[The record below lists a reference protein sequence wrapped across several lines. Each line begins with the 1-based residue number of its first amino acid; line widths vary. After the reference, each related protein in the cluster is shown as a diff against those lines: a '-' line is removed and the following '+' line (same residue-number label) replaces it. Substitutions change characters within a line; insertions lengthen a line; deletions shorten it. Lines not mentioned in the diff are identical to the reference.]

1 MDAELQWF
9 REGLEGLSV
18 QELKDMLV
26 EEHAK
31 RMQEHEERTRE
42 HEERM
47 RENMRLLE
55 FERSS
60 TAMSREYQRIQDKL
74 AAAEKELS
82 KSRALC
88 KKLQEENGSL
98 TKQRYGRH
106 SEKTDVLFES
116 ADDPNE
122 DPLSEE
128 HMPETEGR
136 KAPPLNFEAA
146 ARKLAGQ
153 TGTRGSKQ
161 KGKRMDDLGRLE
173 QVHRFDLDVDEMDK
187 KFGKGKW
194 TIVNWHSYT
203 TVKHVRETVYA
214 ETVHEPVIK
223 HLDTGDLVS
232 MPRPFVLYPYSFA
245 SPSLVADILYKKYVL
260 GLPLYRIERDY
271 LLCDLTLSR
280 QTMSNW
286 VIHFAFGMF
295 GPVYDRM
302 IQELMEQPYHQSDE
316 TVYEV
321 IRDGR
326 KAGSKSFIWL
336 HTTSECYD
344 GHKIAVYCYEPTR
357 GTGHLRRFYAGW
369 EGTDTSDAYTSYL
382 VMEQE
387 TCGRF
392 LVTGCLM
399 HCRRRYADAFS
410 LLDLKGLTEEQ
421 IQELPEAAAIRLIR
435 DIYHE
440 ENLIRGLPDK
450 ERLLMR
456 RQNVRPKVDAFFRF
470 ADEFDTDDPGV
481 SNKMKDAIMYTRNQK
496 KYLCR
501 FLEDGNIP
509 LDNGNAER
517 CMKPVAQGRRAYL
530 FSTSIDGAKANT
542 IVYTLVE
549 TARKNGADPY
559 YYMKYILE
567 KMPGHLDG
575 KDRSFLS
582 DMMPWSDAYRRYE
595 SAERNRPFRAKVPE
609 SQACPSRRQVT
620 DNVS

>member
-1 MDAELQWF
+1 
-9 REGLEGLSV
+9 
-18 QELKDMLV
+18 
-26 EEHAK
+26 
-31 RMQEHEERTRE
+31 
-42 HEERM
+42 
-47 RENMRLLE
+47 
-55 FERSS
+55 
-60 TAMSREYQRIQDKL
+60 
-74 AAAEKELS
+74 
-82 KSRALC
+82 
-88 KKLQEENGSL
+88 
-98 TKQRYGRH
+98 
-106 SEKTDVLFES
+106 
-116 ADDPNE
+116 
-122 DPLSEE
+122 
-128 HMPETEGR
+128 
-136 KAPPLNFEAA
+136 
-146 ARKLAGQ
+146 
-153 TGTRGSKQ
+153 
-161 KGKRMDDLGRLE
+161 
-173 QVHRFDLDVDEMDK
+173 
-187 KFGKGKW
+187 
-194 TIVNWHSYT
+194 
-203 TVKHVRETVYA
+203 
-214 ETVHEPVIK
+214 
-223 HLDTGDLVS
+223 
-232 MPRPFVLYPYSFA
+232 
-245 SPSLVADILYKKYVL
+245 
-260 GLPLYRIERDY
+260 
-271 LLCDLTLSR
+271 
-280 QTMSNW
+280 
-286 VIHFAFGMF
+286 
-295 GPVYDRM
+295 
-302 IQELMEQPYHQSDE
+302 
-316 TVYEV
+316 
-321 IRDGR
+321 
-326 KAGSKSFIWL
+326 
-336 HTTSECYD
+336 
-344 GHKIAVYCYEPTR
+344 
-357 GTGHLRRFYAGW
+357 
-369 EGTDTSDAYTSYL
+369 
-382 VMEQE
+382 MEQE

-595 SAERNRPFRAKVPE
+595 SVERNRPFRAKVPE

>member
-1 MDAELQWF
+1 
-9 REGLEGLSV
+9 
-18 QELKDMLV
+18 
-26 EEHAK
+26 
-31 RMQEHEERTRE
+31 
-42 HEERM
+42 
-47 RENMRLLE
+47 
-55 FERSS
+55 
-60 TAMSREYQRIQDKL
+60 MSREYQRIQDKL

-122 DPLSEE
+122 DPLAEE

-161 KGKRMDDLGRLE
+161 KGKRMDDLSRLE

-187 KFGKGKW
+187 KFGKGRW

-316 TVYEV
+316 TIYEV

-369 EGTDTSDAYTSYL
+369 EGTDTSD
-382 VMEQE
+382 
-387 TCGRF
+387 
-392 LVTGCLM
+392 
-399 HCRRRYADAFS
+399 FS

>member
-1 MDAELQWF
+1 
-9 REGLEGLSV
+9 
-18 QELKDMLV
+18 
-26 EEHAK
+26 
-31 RMQEHEERTRE
+31 
-42 HEERM
+42 
-47 RENMRLLE
+47 
-55 FERSS
+55 
-60 TAMSREYQRIQDKL
+60 
-74 AAAEKELS
+74 
-82 KSRALC
+82 
-88 KKLQEENGSL
+88 
-98 TKQRYGRH
+98 
-106 SEKTDVLFES
+106 
-116 ADDPNE
+116 
-122 DPLSEE
+122 
-128 HMPETEGR
+128 MPEPEGR
-136 KAPPLNFEAA
+136 KVPLLNFEAA
-146 ARKLAGQ
+146 ARKLAGK
-153 TGTRGSKQ
+153 TGTRGSKR
-161 KGKRMDDLGRLE
+161 KGKRRDDLSRLE
-173 QVHRFDLDVDEMDK
+173 QVDRFDLDVDEMDK
-187 KFGKGKW
+187 KFGKGRW
-194 TIVNWHSYT
+194 TIINWHRYT
-203 TVKHVRETVYA
+203 TVKHVRETAYA
-214 ETVHEPVIK
+214 ETIYEPVIK
-223 HLDTGDLVS
+223 QLDTGDLVCI
-232 MPRPFVLYPYSFA
+232 PRPFVLYPYSFA
-245 SPSLVADILYKKYVL
+245 SPSLAADILYKKYVL
-260 GLPLYRIERDY
+260 GLPLYRIERGY
-271 LLCDLTLSR
+271 LLCDLILSR

-344 GHKIAVYCYEPTR
+344 DHKIAVYCYEPTR
-357 GTGHLRRFYAGW
+357 GTDHLRRFYAGW
-369 EGTDTSDAYTSYL
+369 NGADTSDAYTSYL

-387 TCGRF
+387 TGGRF

-440 ENLIRGLPDK
+440 ENLLRDLPAGERQIR
-450 ERLLMR
+450 RW
-456 RQNVRPKVDAFFRF
+456 QNVRPRILAFFRF
-470 ADEFDTDDPGV
+470 ADEFDVNAPDV

-542 IVYTLVE
+542 IIYTLVE
-549 TARKNGADPY
+549 TARRNGADPY
-559 YYMKYILE
+559 YYLKFVLE

-575 KDRSFLS
+575 KDRSFLAE
-582 DMMPWSDAYRRYE
+582 MMPWSDTYRRYE
-595 SAERNRPFRAKVPE
+595 SAERNRPFRTNVPE
-609 SQACPSRRQVT
+609 SQTCPPQRRIT
-620 DNVS
+620 GNVS

>member
-1 MDAELQWF
+1 MDARLQWF

-31 RMQEHEERTRE
+31 RMQEHEERIRE

-60 TAMSREYQRIQDKL
+60 AAMSREYQRIQDRL

-88 KKLQEENGSL
+88 KKLQEQNDSL
-98 TKQRYGRH
+98 TKHRFGRH

-122 DPLSEE
+122 DPLAEE
-128 HMPETEGR
+128 HMPEAESRTS
-136 KAPPLNFEAA
+136 PPLNFEAA
-146 ARKLAGQ
+146 VRKLAGK
-153 TGTRGSKQ
+153 TGTRGGKR
-161 KGKRMDDLGRLE
+161 KGKRMDDLSRLE

-187 KFGKGKW
+187 KFGKGRW

-203 TVKHVRETVYA
+203 TVKHVREAVYA

-223 HLDTGDLVS
+223 QLATGELVS

-245 SPSLVADILYKKYVL
+245 SPSLAADILYKKYVL

-271 LLCDLTLSR
+271 LLCDLILSR

-286 VIHFAFGMF
+286 VIHFAFGLF

-344 GHKIAVYCYEPTR
+344 DHKIAVYCYEPTR
-357 GTGHLRRFYAGW
+357 GTDHLRRFYAGW
-369 EGTDTSDAYTSYL
+369 DGTDTSDAYTSYL

-387 TCGRF
+387 TGGRF

-410 LLDLKGLTEEQ
+410 LLDLKGLTQER

-440 ENLIRGLPDK
+440 ENLIRDLPAK

-470 ADEFDTDDPGV
+470 ADEFDTDAPGV

-517 CMKPVAQGRRAYL
+517 CLKPVAQGRRAYL

-542 IVYTLVE
+542 IIYTLVE

-559 YYMKYILE
+559 YYLKFVLE

-575 KDRSFLS
+575 KDRSFLAE
-582 DMMPWSDAYRRYE
+582 MMPWSDAYRRYE
-595 SAERNRPFRAKVPE
+595 SAERNRPFRASVPE
-609 SQACPSRRQVT
+609 SQTCPSRRQIT